1 MILHKLE
8 KPPGATRKPK
18 RKGRGP
24 GSTLGKTAGRGQK
37 GQRARGTVR
46 RGFEGGQT
54 PLHRRLPRRGFTNIF
69 KEHFAVINLSDL
81 VKRPALAEKS
91 EITPADLVEAGA
103 IRGSRQA
110 IVPEVAAG
118 ETQELSN
125 PQAVFVPKL
134 RVKVLGNGEI
144 DRAVKVHAH
153 RFSRSAM
160 EKIAAAGG
168 EAVIIEVRSKIL
180 ERRSK
185 NA

>member
-8 KPPGATRKPK
+8 NPRGATRKPK

-37 GQRARGTVR
+37 GQRARNTVA

-54 PLHRRLPRRGFTNIF
+54 PLHRRLPRRGFNNIF
-69 KEHFAVINLSDL
+69 KEYFALVNLSDL
-81 VKRPALAEKS
+81 VKRPALASKS
-91 EITPADLVEAGA
+91 EITPADLVEANA
-103 IRGSRQA
+103 IRGSKQ
-110 IVPEVAAG
+110 IVLPEVG
-118 ETQELSN
+118 EGDSKDPANAQTI
-125 PQAVFVPKL
+125 FVPKL

-144 DRAVKVHAH
+144 DRAVKIHAH
-153 RFSRSAM
+153 KFSRSAM

-168 EAVIIEVRSKIL
+168 EAVVIEG
-180 ERRSK
+180 RSK